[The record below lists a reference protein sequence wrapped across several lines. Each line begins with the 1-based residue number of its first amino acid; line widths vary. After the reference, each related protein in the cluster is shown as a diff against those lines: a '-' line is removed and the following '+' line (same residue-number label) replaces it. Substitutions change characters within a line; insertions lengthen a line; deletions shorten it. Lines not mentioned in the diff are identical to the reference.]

1 MKKCEKCNMKKA
13 FEEKHDFDFTIYM
26 VIHPSFVSRSTK
38 LVPVYRFTLF
48 ALTVLEA
55 SKITRSISV
64 LPQYVCTTSLITE

>member
-1 MKKCEKCNMKKA
+1 MKKA

-38 LVPVYRFTLF
+38 LIPVHHFTLF

-55 SKITRSISV
+55 QKITKSISV
-64 LPQYVCTTSLITE
+64 LPQYICTMSLIIEL